1 LGGGSDLEKNRI
13 HIKEPGLGILLKRS
27 GQENVSG
34 IEVGMTDSLPGAVL
48 KKPSDGRKDS
58 GTIGRLG
65 ACRKEGGK
73 VTAFGEIG
81 GDDVDPPQGADRIKK
96 NGLDLRSGNFLFG
109 KDGGTID
116 FTTGSA
122 GIEVEVACEFSTK
135 TSMDTGAYDDPDRGW
150 NRQKSNGCTSRKK
163 TVLRVASGSL
173 AKRGLGIQFL
183 PCGEEGFPKRG
194 ADPSGSGRQGVKLE
208 SLGRRRE
215 RTHG

>member
-1 LGGGSDLEKNRI
+1 MS
-13 HIKEPGLGILLKRS
+13 
-27 GQENVSG
+27 
-34 IEVGMTDSLPGAVL
+34 DSLAGAVL

-73 VTAFGEIG
+73 ITAFGEIG
-81 GDDVDPPQGADRIKK
+81 SDDVDPPQGADRIKK

-109 KDGGTID
+109 KHGGTIN

-163 TVLRVASGSL
+163 TVLRVASGNL
-173 AKRGLGIQFL
+173 AKRGLGIQLL
-183 PCGEEGFPKRG
+183 PCGEEGFPERG
-194 ADPSGSGRQGVKLE
+194 ADPSGSGGQGVKLK

-215 RTHG
+215 RAHG

>member
-1 LGGGSDLEKNRI
+1 LGGGSDLEKNCI
-13 HIKEPGLGILLKRS
+13 HIKEPGLWIFLKRS
-27 GQENVSG
+27 SQENVSG

-48 KKPSDGRKDS
+48 KKPTDSRKDS
-58 GTIGRLG
+58 GTVGRFG

-81 GDDVDPPQGADRIKK
+81 GDDVDSPEGADRIKK
-96 NGLDLRSGNFLFG
+96 NGLDLRSGNLLFG
-109 KDGGTID
+109 KDGGTIN
-116 FTTGSA
+116 FTTGPA

-135 TSMDTGAYDDPDRGW
+135 TSMHTGAYDDPNGRW
-150 NRQKSNGCTSRKK
+150 NRQKNNGCTSRKK
-163 TVLRVASGSL
+163 TMLRVATGSL

-183 PCGEEGFPKRG
+183 PCGEEGFPERG

>member
-1 LGGGSDLEKNRI
+1 MS
-13 HIKEPGLGILLKRS
+13 
-27 GQENVSG
+27 
-34 IEVGMTDSLPGAVL
+34 DSLAGAVL

-73 VTAFGEIG
+73 ITAFGEIG
-81 GDDVDPPQGADRIKK
+81 SDDVDPPQGADRIKK
-96 NGLDLRSGNFLFG
+96 NGLDLWSGNFLFG
-109 KDGGTID
+109 KDEGTIN

-122 GIEVEVACEFSTK
+122 GIEVEVTSEFSTK
-135 TSMDTGAYDDPDRGW
+135 TSMDTGAYDDSNGRW
-150 NRQKSNGCTSRKK
+150 NRQKSNGCTSQKK

-183 PCGEEGFPKRG
+183 PCGEEWFPERG

-215 RTHG
+215 RTLG

>member
-1 LGGGSDLEKNRI
+1 LGGSSDLNKNRI
-13 HIKEPGLGILLKRS
+13 DIKEPGLGILLKRS
-27 GQENVSG
+27 GQENITG

-65 ACRKEGGK
+65 ACGKEGGK

-81 GDDVDPPQGADRIKK
+81 GDDVDPPQGAGRIKK

-109 KDGGTID
+109 KDGGTIN

-173 AKRGLGIQFL
+173 AKRGLGIQLL
-183 PCGEEGFPKRG
+183 PCGEEGVSERG

-208 SLGRRRE
+208 SLWRRGE